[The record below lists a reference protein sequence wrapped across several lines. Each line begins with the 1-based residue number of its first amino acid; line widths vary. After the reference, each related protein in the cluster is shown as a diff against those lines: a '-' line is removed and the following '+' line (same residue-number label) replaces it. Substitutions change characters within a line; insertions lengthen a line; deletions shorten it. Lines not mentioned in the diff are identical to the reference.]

1 MKLSL
6 VAFFALVAA
15 AEALTQVSI
24 RTDTAEELA
33 GKLTAEDGTVLH
45 FASTADKLVL
55 HDADMN
61 LIYDTDVLGGYHDSH
76 DSLTSSLVQMSESAD
91 ARAGAMFTKMANS
104 ALARNARSFSHGLG
118 QIYKGNENAL
128 AMRFHSAMLGME
140 KHRVE
145 QMGAD
150 EFALFQEAST
160 SGSKYGSFE
169 ATMTTKGWGGKKDC
183 SGIGLRNIHCP
194 RAEAKYGGR
203 NAETGRCGPQGDCW
217 DWVCGSCGCHESC
230 NIHDRKCC
238 DGSLAGW
245 RCGAS
250 ASLVMH
256 DCTCCSQCGGL
267 VEEAAHEAREGG
279 VRGETKLV
287 SQLKSRSLSSALLET
302 MEEDMAE
309 DGEEEEDSISGRRR
323 RRRRW
328 SRRRRAAAP
337 PCNEGL

>member
-76 DSLTSSLVQMSESAD
+76 DSLASSLLQMSESAD
-91 ARAGAMFTKMANS
+91 ARAEAMFTKVSNIVN
-104 ALARNARSFSHGLG
+104 ARNARSFSDGLG
-118 QIYKGNENAL
+118 QIYAGNENAL

-160 SGSKYGSFE
+160 SSSKYGSFE
-169 ATMTTKGWGGKKDC
+169 ATMATKGKPNCDGV
-183 SGIGLRNIHCP
+183 GLRNIACP

-203 NAETGRCGPQGDCW
+203 NAETGRCGPQGSCYRF
-217 DWVCGSCGCHESC
+217 VCGSCGCHEGC
-230 NIHDRKCC
+230 NVHDRKCC
-238 DGSLAGW
+238 DGTLAKW
-245 RCGAS
+245 RCGAT
-250 ASLVMH
+250 ATLVMWNC
-256 DCTCCSQCGGL
+256 DCCSACAGL

-287 SQLKSRSLSSALLET
+287 SQLKSRSVSSALLET